1 MTNNLKRMLK
11 ENAMPFPRSVGIP
24 KADLDEILKEYPQIR
39 DELYNERSIICL
51 NGLILISKT
60 PDEIIQRV
68 DKVEDTMYQLQD
80 KHTKLLNC
88 WDGKLTEEDKQ
99 EKIYRYTPDEPFI
112 GGIVLLPDRVYV
124 PKATIDNIIRD
135 HPELADKIYEYALI
149 QDEGVV
155 YPCIII
161 DKIIDSV
168 RETENWIYKLED
180 WVNDAEY
187 ELACL

>member
-68 DKVEDTMYQLQD
+68 EKVEDTMYQLQD
-80 KHTKLLNC
+80 KHTRLLNC

-99 EKIYRYTPDEPFI
+99 EKTYRYTPDEPFI

-135 HPELADKIYEYALI
+135 HPELADKIYEHALI